1 MSVFNPSAKFQE
13 LPASTV
19 WASLKSLDG
28 KFTFDFLVNP
38 ETIVYSHNS
47 NHVSLNVLRSDQPY
61 TSFISSVSS
70 LSIPKLYLWT
80 PNSRSSINDQ
90 MATLKAM
97 TKPTVKG
104 GVPPLLSF
112 TWGLMSEP
120 RVYLTDVDFNI
131 SQWRSG
137 TPTQAEG
144 GMTLLISPKFVDQA
158 EIKTTDVTKPTS
170 REASKKKADEANKK
184 VTDLRRRTKTEP
196 VKKRDA
202 KWRKDNG
209 NI

>member
-1 MSVFNPSAKFQE
+1 MSVFNPSTKFQE

-28 KFTFDFLVNP
+28 KHVFDFLVNP

-61 TSFISSVSS
+61 TSYVSSSSS

-104 GVPPLLSF
+104 GSPPLLSF

-120 RVYLTDVDFNI
+120 RVYLTDVDFNV

-137 TPTQAEG
+137 APTQAEG
-144 GMTLLISPKFVDQA
+144 GMTLLISPKFVSQA
-158 EIKTTDVTKPTS
+158 EIKTTDATKPTN
-170 REASKKKADEANKK
+170 REASKKKAEEDSKK
-184 VTDLRRRTKTEP
+184 VADARRRTKTEP
-196 VKKRDA
+196 IKKRDA
-202 KWRKDNG
+202 AWRKANG